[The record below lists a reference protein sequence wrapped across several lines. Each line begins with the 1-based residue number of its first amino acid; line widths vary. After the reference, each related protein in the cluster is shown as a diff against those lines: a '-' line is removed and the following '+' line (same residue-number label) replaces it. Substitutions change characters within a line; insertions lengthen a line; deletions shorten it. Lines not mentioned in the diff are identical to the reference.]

1 MMDETQ
7 GQICDRKYSQSRM
20 EGRRGDGW
28 AREGMG
34 VCVNDMV
41 ICTLWSSDVIKAMI

>member
-7 GQICDRKYSQSRM
+7 GQICDREMQPER
-20 EGRRGDGW
+20 DGKGG
-28 AREGMG
+28 GMDGGEKG

-41 ICTLWSSDVIKAMI
+41 ICTQRSSDVIKAMI